1 MPADSIASPKLSI
14 LMPAYN
20 EEATIVPAVERVMS
34 TSLPVAFEL
43 VVVDD
48 GSSDRTASLLGELQ
62 RSHEF
67 QLVRHAT
74 NKGKGAALLTALAAA
89 NGDVCTVL
97 DADLELDPKD
107 IAPMYR
113 ELLDGGADL
122 VLGVRSLGRAS
133 GQTISFRYGNRFLT
147 WIASR
152 LLGRQIG
159 DLMTCQKMMRTEFFR
174 SLCLRET
181 GFAIEAEIVARTVH
195 AGGEIALI
203 GVEYHAREASEG
215 KKIARGDGLKVLETL
230 VRCRYGT
237 GSRGTLGGYA

>member
-122 VLGVRSLGRAS
+122 VLG
-133 GQTISFRYGNRFLT
+133 
-147 WIASR
+147 
-152 LLGRQIG
+152 
-159 DLMTCQKMMRTEFFR
+159 
-174 SLCLRET
+174 
-181 GFAIEAEIVARTVH
+181 
-195 AGGEIALI
+195 
-203 GVEYHAREASEG
+203 
-215 KKIARGDGLKVLETL
+215 
-230 VRCRYGT
+230 
-237 GSRGTLGGYA
+237 